1 MDSPQGGPLLTPWNR
16 VRTASDCL
24 IAERGARLTLVILA
38 PAAHSEF
45 NRLHICH
52 LAVWREIVFPLLHT
66 LPRRWVIRSR
76 SYPESCFGTNMM
88 CIGLPI

>member
-52 LAVWREIVFPLLHT
+52 LAK
-66 LPRRWVIRSR
+66 
-76 SYPESCFGTNMM
+76 SCFRYCTPYHAD
-88 CIGLPI
+88 GLFGHGPIPNHASGLI

>member
-38 PAAHSEF
+38 
-45 NRLHICH
+45 
-52 LAVWREIVFPLLHT
+52 LLLT
-66 LPRRWVIRSR
+66 RILTDSIYATWS
-76 SYPESCFGTNMM
+76 SGKSCFRYCTPYHAD
-88 CIGLPI
+88 GLFGHGPIPNHASGLI